1 MAIKSPLSSLKLL
14 PRNRQKVIEH
24 SQGRLSKAFKPL
36 PSNWAD
42 FARLCD
48 IRSGDG
54 VMKFNPYSYQVDLV
68 DAIDNHLTAIISKTR
83 QLGITETVCNYFL
96 FNACKNPG
104 YLGVIFSKTQS
115 DTSNIAKRLRRQI
128 ESISEYTVPKTD
140 SLQDIELVN
149 GGRLLF
155 RNSTVNGSRGLE
167 SVTHILF
174 DEAAFT
180 DDIEE
185 IYKATIPTTAMS
197 GDKARII
204 LLSTPNGQSGFYF
217 DRLNGNNGDRDML
230 KICESIRNQS
240 VSPVQIW
247 SDDHNWCKAL
257 LHWFGHPNFKHKA
270 DTYLDEIE
278 ATTGLSRSAI
288 EQEYNLSFT
297 ETEQLVFNPAQV
309 RQAAVLESF
318 NSNVD
323 RNCRY
328 YIGIDTAM
336 MGDDYTVAIVLKLNG
351 GIYSIADQYRNRRD
365 STSADVYR
373 IGELIE
379 KYQPDVV
386 GIETNGAGQVVLE
399 QLTELH
405 PSQRFQQI
413 VTSQTSKQAS
423 IERLILAMDKQL
435 LQFQKNNPV
444 VNELLAFAHQGLK
457 MGAPNGKHDDCVMSL
472 AFALA
477 VSPFKPGAKSLFAG
491 VELLAIEE
499 EDIDCRNQ
507 TVMENKWGFGS

>member
-1 MAIKSPLSSLKLL
+1 MTRKSPLSSLKLL
-14 PRNRQKVIEH
+14 PRNRQRITEH
-24 SQGRLSKAFKPL
+24 SQGKHSREFR
-36 PSNWAD
+36 PSPRRWED

-54 VMKFNPYSYQVDLV
+54 VMKFDPYPYQIELV
-68 DAIDNHLTAIISKTR
+68 ESIENHRTTIITKTR
-83 QLGITETVCNYFL
+83 QLGITETVSNYFL
-96 FNACKNPG
+96 WNACRNPG

-128 ESISEYTVPKTD
+128 ESISDYTAPKTD
-140 SLQDIELVN
+140 SLQDIELIN

-185 IYKATIPTTAMS
+185 IYKSTIPTTAMS

-217 DRLNGNNGDRDML
+217 DRLNSNNGDRDML
-230 KICESIRNQS
+230 RICEDIRNQS
-240 VSPVQIW
+240 VNPAQIW
-247 SDDHNWCKAL
+247 SDENRWCKVL
-257 LHWFGHPNFKHKA
+257 IHWLGHPKFRSKA
-270 DTYLDEIE
+270 GTYLDEIE

-309 RQAAVLESF
+309 RQAAILESF
-318 NSNVD
+318 DSSID
-323 RNCRY
+323 GNCRY
-328 YIGIDTAM
+328 YMGIDTAM
-336 MGDDYTVAIVLKLNG
+336 MGGDYTVAIVLKLKG
-351 GIYSIADQYRNRRD
+351 GIYSIADQYRKRRA

-379 KYQPDVV
+379 KYHPDVV

-405 PSQRFQQI
+405 PSQRFQPI
-413 VTSQTSKQAS
+413 TTSQISKQAS

-435 LQFQKNNPV
+435 LQFQKNNPL
-444 VNELLAFAHQGLK
+444 VNELLAFAHQGQK

-472 AFALA
+472 AFALS
-477 VSPFKPGAKSLFAG
+477 VSPFKPGKKSLFDG
-491 VELLAIEE
+491 VQLPSIE
-499 EDIDCRNQ
+499 DALIDCRAEKFDG
-507 TVMENKWGFGS
+507 VW

>member
-1 MAIKSPLSSLKLL
+1 MTIRSPLLKLL
-14 PRNRQKVIEH
+14 PRNRQKVVEN
-24 SQGRLSKAFKPL
+24 SQGKHYRTFKPL
-36 PSNWAD
+36 PNNWSD
-42 FARLCD
+42 FAQLCD

-54 VMKFNPYSYQVDLV
+54 VTKFNPYPYQIELV
-68 DAIDNHLTAIISKTR
+68 EAIENHRTTIITKTR
-83 QLGITETVCNYFL
+83 QLGITETVSNYFL

-128 ESISEYTVPKTD
+128 ESISDYTSPKTD
-140 SLQDIELVN
+140 SLQDIELIN

-185 IYKATIPTTAMS
+185 IYKSTIPTTAMS

-217 DRLNGNNGDRDML
+217 DRLNSNNGDRDML
-230 KICESIRNQS
+230 RMCEEIRGQSI
-240 VSPVQIW
+240 SPLQVW
-247 SDDHNWCKAL
+247 SDDNKWCKVL
-257 LHWFGHPNFKHKA
+257 IHWFGHPKFKHKA
-270 DTYLDEIE
+270 DTYLDEVE

-297 ETEQLVFNPAQV
+297 ETEQLVFNPLQV
-309 RQAAVLESF
+309 RQAAVLDEF
-318 NSNVD
+318 D
-323 RNCRY
+323 DKIDENCLY
-328 YIGIDTAM
+328 YMGIDTAM
-336 MGDDYTVAIVLKLNG
+336 MGDDYTVAIVLKLSG
-351 GIYSIADQYRNRRD
+351 GIYSIADQYRKRRA

-379 KYQPDVV
+379 KYQPEFV
-386 GIETNGAGQVVLE
+386 GIEINGAGQVVLE

-405 PSQRFQQI
+405 PSQRFRPI
-413 VTSQTSKQAS
+413 TTSQSSKQVS
-423 IERLILAMDKQL
+423 IERLILALDKQL

-444 VNELLAFAHQGLK
+444 VNELLAFAHQGQK
-457 MGAPNGKHDDCVMSL
+457 MGAPSGKHDDCIMSL
-472 AFALA
+472 AFALS
-477 VSPFKPGAKSLFAG
+477 VSPFKPGARSLIAAPCVFDDDDE
-491 VELLAIEE
+491 V
-499 EDIDCRNQ
+499 IDCRD
-507 TVMENKWGFGS
+507 MENGWGVDSQ

>member
-1 MAIKSPLSSLKLL
+1 MTIKSPLTSLKLL
-14 PRNRQKVIEH
+14 PKNRQRIVDH
-24 SQGRLSKAFKPL
+24 SQGKHSRTFKPL
-36 PSNWAD
+36 PNAWSE
-42 FARLCD
+42 FAKLCD

-54 VMKFNPYSYQVDLV
+54 VIKFDPYPYQVELV
-68 DAIDNHLTAIISKTR
+68 EAIENHQTTIITKTR
-83 QLGITETVCNYFL
+83 QLGITETVSNYFL

-128 ESISEYTVPKTD
+128 ESISDYTSPKTD
-140 SLQDIELVN
+140 SLQDIELIN

-167 SVTHILF
+167 SGTHILF

-185 IYKATIPTTAMS
+185 IYKSTIPTTAMS

-217 DRLNGNNGDRDML
+217 DRLNNNNGDRDML
-230 KICESIRNQS
+230 RICEDIRNQS
-240 VSPVQIW
+240 ISPLKIW
-247 SDDHNWCKAL
+247 SDENKWCKVL
-257 LHWFGHPNFKHKA
+257 IHWFDHPKFRHKA
-270 DTYLDEIE
+270 DTYLDELE
-278 ATTGLSRSAI
+278 ASTGLSRSAI

-309 RQAAVLESF
+309 RQAAVLDGF
-318 NSNVD
+318 DDKVD
-323 RNCRY
+323 VNCHY
-328 YIGIDTAM
+328 YMGIDTAM
-336 MGDDYTVAIVLKLNG
+336 MGDDYTVAIVLKLRN
-351 GIYSIADQYRNRRD
+351 GIYSIADQYRKRRA

-379 KYQPDVV
+379 KYQPELV

-405 PSQRFQQI
+405 PDQRFRPI
-413 VTSQTSKQAS
+413 TTSQTSKQVS
-423 IERLILAMDKQL
+423 IERLILALDKQL
-435 LQFQKNNPV
+435 LQFQRNNPV
-444 VNELLAFAHQGLK
+444 VNELLAFAHQGQK

-472 AFALA
+472 AFDLS
-477 VSPFKPGAKSLFAG
+477 VSPFKPGAKSLIHGFDSS
-491 VELLAIEE
+491 IEDDE
-499 EDIDCRNQ
+499 VVDCRD
-507 TVMENKWGFGS
+507 M